1 MRPGPV
7 RKEERQ
13 NDGHGQLDRR
23 AYTDAWRSNDAGALA
38 NLFAAYARYFSS
50 PTRSPHVGRQII
62 IDYWR
67 RATRTQSDLELRF
80 REPVVA
86 GDRTAVEWWATMRDP
101 EWRPEA
107 PNDWVTLPGCLI
119 LTFAPDG
126 RCKELRE
133 YWNALFG
140 ERKEAHDGGGH

>member
-1 MRPGPV
+1 MAV
-7 RKEERQ
+7 DSWI
-13 NDGHGQLDRR
+13 N
-23 AYTDAWRSNDAGALA
+23 AYADAWRLKDAEALA
-38 NLFAAYARYFSS
+38 GLFTADARYFSS
-50 PTRSPHVGRQII
+50 PTRSPHVGRQGIM
-62 IDYWR
+62 DYWR

-80 REPVVA
+80 GEPVVDGNRA
-86 GDRTAVEWWATMRDP
+86 AVEWWATMRDP

-119 LTFAPDG
+119 VTFAPDW

-140 ERKEAHDGGGH
+140 ERQGAPDGWGH